1 MRFYDNLTSI
11 NLTQDTVL
19 TVGAFDGVHRGHQH
33 LIGQMI
39 AEARRTGRLAGL
51 LTFHPHPAA
60 VLAQRTAPKYLTT
73 PGQKAVLLES
83 LGLDVLVILPF
94 DTMMA
99 DTPAVEFIEGIS
111 RPLHMRELWVGEDF
125 ALGRDRDG
133 NITALHEMAER
144 LGFSVRAVQP
154 YILDGQIVSS
164 TRIRQLLGEGE
175 VAEAA
180 RLLNRY
186 HSLAG
191 EVVHGAGRGH
201 RFGIPTANLQV
212 RANRAVPMN
221 GIYAVWAVLGDE
233 RHRGV
238 ANIGRRPSFDNGERT
253 IEVHLLD
260 FHEDIYGCD
269 LLIEFVQ
276 WLRPEVRFANVEAL
290 YGQIDQDI
298 EKANLVLS
306 SEPSYGQPLP
316 AVRCAP
322 AGTTSRGHTRF
333 EELDYVA
340 DVGIRAYGQ
349 NLHELFA
356 NAAYGMFSL
365 MVEIDGL
372 VSTTEHEIS
381 VSAADRETLLMDWLA
396 ELLYLYDTT
405 GEVFISFDVVEVSD
419 TRVRANV
426 YGTFLARPHLEIKAV
441 TYHDLRVEETD
452 SGYAATVVFD
462 V

>member
-1 MRFYDNLTSI
+1 MQFYDNLTSI
-11 NLTQDTVL
+11 NLTQDSVL
-19 TVGAFDGVHRGHQH
+19 TIGAFDGVHRGHQQ

-39 AEARRTGRLAGL
+39 AEARRTERLSAL

-60 VLAQRTAPKYLTT
+60 MLAQNTHPKYLTT

-94 DTMMA
+94 DTVMA
-99 DTPAVEFIEGIS
+99 NTPAAEFMESIS
-111 RPLHMRELWVGEDF
+111 RPLRLRELWVGEDF
-125 ALGRDRDG
+125 ALGRGRDG
-133 NITALHEMAER
+133 NIVALREMGKG
-144 LGFSVRAVQP
+144 LGFCVRAVQP
-154 YILDGQIVSS
+154 YVLDGQVVSS
-164 TRIRQLLGEGE
+164 TRIRQLLAEGE

-191 EVVHGAGRGH
+191 EVIHGAGRGH

-212 RANRAVPMN
+212 RANRAVPVD

-253 IEVHLLD
+253 IEVHILD

-276 WLRPEVRFANVEAL
+276 RLRPELRFENVEAL
-290 YGQIDQDI
+290 YMQIHQDI
-298 EKANLVLS
+298 ANAERVLS
-306 SEPSYGQPLP
+306 SEPSYPQSLHP
-316 AVRCAP
+316 ARCAP
-322 AGTTSRGHTRF
+322 AGSASRGRVRF
-333 EELDYVA
+333 EELEYVA

-349 NLHELFA
+349 TMQELFA
-356 NAAYGMFSL
+356 NAAYGMFAL

-372 VSTTEHEIS
+372 VSTTQHEIS
-381 VSAADRETLLMDWLA
+381 VSAADRESLLMDWLA
-396 ELLYLYDTT
+396 ELLYLYDTS
-405 GEVFISFDVVEVSD
+405 GEVFISFDVVDISD
-419 TRVRANV
+419 TRLRANV
-426 YGTFLARPHLEIKAV
+426 YGTFLARPQLEIKAV
-441 TYHDLRVEETD
+441 TYHDLRVEETN
-452 SGYAATVVFD
+452 SGYTATVVFD